1 MEDPPVYDDDHVS
14 AIARWPSVFSDS
26 SSNHA
31 DSQQLLTRLKSQ
43 IVDACTRCRQACY
56 ETRKVTK
63 DMAVV
68 FSKASVDPAGND
80 KKSLDFI
87 PEDDL
92 GAESIDASEAP
103 SGAAFANAAGQRDA
117 AKDSQSSLQMNL
129 AEPPIEQ
136 LEDIG
141 EDVFGFDCSPLP

>member
-31 DSQQLLTRLKSQ
+31 DSQQLLIRLKSQ

-63 DMAVV
+63 DMAMV
-68 FSKASVDPAGND
+68 FSKALVEVAGND
-80 KKSLDFI
+80 KKDDDFI
-87 PEDDL
+87 PEEDL
-92 GAESIDASEAP
+92 AAESIDASEPP
-103 SGAAFANAAGQRDA
+103 SSAAFAHAAGQRDP

-141 EDVFGFDCSPLP
+141 ESVFGFE